1 MQRSIRKGRSGW
13 LRSVMA
19 FFGVGKQQEAA
30 SIVAAVKAA
39 TPVGRRET
47 DRRRPMAFVVA
58 DDEAL

>member
-1 MQRSIRKGRSGW
+1 
-13 LRSVMA
+13 VME

>member
-1 MQRSIRKGRSGW
+1 ME
-13 LRSVMA
+13 

-30 SIVAAVKAA
+30 SIVAAVKLA

-47 DRRRPMAFVVA
+47 DRRRPMAFILP